1 LSLRFTEHDEGDVH
15 VPAEMVKPY
24 FYSHHQG
31 MKSAQGSTLFQ
42 RKNARFNQLANAVS
56 FLRATD
62 LPSSAIFLCVR
73 CVLFDFT
80 ACDSACSERA
90 RFSTNGLYVFV
101 SLNVCCTAICAHFPG
116 AHSLSTHTSSEEP

>member
-1 LSLRFTEHDEGDVH
+1 VYTPDVASLTEHDEGDVH

-56 FLRATD
+56 HLIVSTM
-62 LPSSAIFLCVR
+62 LPCAVVHFSVCVR
-73 CVLFDFT
+73 FTFIYPVSDVLL
-80 ACDSACSERA
+80 AQR
-90 RFSTNGLYVFV
+90 G
-101 SLNVCCTAICAHFPG
+101 
-116 AHSLSTHTSSEEP
+116 